1 MWPIER
7 KGCLPLLCSLIALI
21 QIHLRFVILLNMALT
36 TNLSVN
42 CQMYKELN
50 FSRMMS
56 ETKNTLGEAFH
67 QFFQRLFVYTIFM
80 NYMLII
86 ERPENIYS
94 QLRKLCHSL

>member
-1 MWPIER
+1 
-7 KGCLPLLCSLIALI
+7 
-21 QIHLRFVILLNMALT
+21 
-36 TNLSVN
+36 
-42 CQMYKELN
+42 MYKELN
-50 FSRMMS
+50 FSRRMS

-86 ERPENIYS
+86 ERLENIYS